1 MYKQIHRARSRKSP
15 RRHYHYMHNKCC
27 ASHQRA
33 CQELHKADRA
43 HYIASLLGLA
53 MYVLLAIVLAI
64 ACFITQNYTMLPLI
78 NVMVHELGYVVRHM
92 VESIYVRM
100 RNQHSVKRE
109 QKFLDAPKKR
119 VEITDG
125 SH

>member
-1 MYKQIHRARSRKSP
+1 MSKIHRAGLRKSP
-15 RRHYHYMHNKCC
+15 RKHRRYTYKKCY

-33 CQELHKADRA
+33 CQEPHKADRA

-78 NVMVHELGYVVRHM
+78 NVMVHELGYVVRHI
-92 VESIYVRM
+92 VEPMYVRM

-109 QKFLDAPKKR
+109 QKFLDTPKKASL
-119 VEITDG
+119 DN
-125 SH
+125 